1 MYSNIKDW
9 IQNQLKKD
17 NISKFNEIQIRTWN
31 KFFKNKNIIGISPT
45 GTGKTLA
52 FLLPILNSL
61 ELENKLQSIIISP
74 TRELARQIYQKIN
87 DFKKFQPKLNAKLLI
102 GGESIELQI
111 KSLQKTPQIIVA
123 TVDRLLEII
132 KQNYQNINWS
142 FLKTIVIDEAD
153 MLLDLGFF
161 NQIDA
166 IFNFINESNLN
177 IQKLAFSATIHE
189 LLSHKLSKYFQN
201 AEIINLSNYNQ
212 DQKIE
217 HIIIDNN
224 DKFHSLSIL
233 LNKINPYFC
242 LIFANKKTEVDEV
255 YNFLKKQNRDVI
267 KIHGDLKTRERKAK
281 YKDIKQIKNQY
292 VVCSDLLS
300 RGLDIDGASHVI
312 NWNLS
317 SDLEWYFHRAGRTG
331 RGKYTGYSYILND
344 NKDIDTI
351 MKLNNKGVNFSL
363 YRIKNNDLVQHSFNI
378 TKRPVK
384 INEDQKNEIK
394 KVLSKKIE
402 KKPGYKKKIKEEIK
416 KINNKYKRKEIEK
429 KVNQQ
434 RVKKYKLNNAKK

>member
-1 MYSNIKDW
+1 MYSDVKDW
-9 IQNQLKKD
+9 IKSQLKKD
-17 NISKFNEIQIRTWN
+17 NISKFNEIQIKTWS
-31 KFFKNKNIIGISPT
+31 KYFKNKNIIGISPT

-52 FLLPILNSL
+52 FLLPILNNL

-87 DFKKFQPKLNAKLLI
+87 EFKKFQPYLKAKLLI
-102 GGESIELQI
+102 GGESIENQI
-111 KSLQKTPQIIVA
+111 ESLKKTPQIIIA

-132 KQNYQNINWS
+132 KQNYQNVNWS
-142 FLKTIVIDEAD
+142 YLKSIVIDEAD

-161 NQIDA
+161 NQIDS
-166 IFNFINESNLN
+166 IFNFLNDVCPN

-189 LLSHKLSKYFQN
+189 LLSHKLSKYFKN
-201 AEIINLSNYNQ
+201 AEVINLSKFNQ
-212 DQKIE
+212 DKKIE

-224 DKFHSLSIL
+224 DKFHSLSVL

-242 LIFANKKTEVDEV
+242 LIFANKKTEVDEI

-267 KIHGDLKTRERKAK
+267 KIHGDLTTRERRSK
-281 YKDIKQIKNQY
+281 YKDIKQIKHQY

-300 RGLDIDGASHVI
+300 RGLDIDGASHII

-317 SDLEWYFHRAGRTG
+317 NDLEWYFHRAGRTG

-351 MKLNNKGVNFSL
+351 MKLNNKGIEFSL
-363 YRIKNNDLVQHSFNI
+363 YRIKNNDLVSSSFN
-378 TKRPVK
+378 PVK
-384 INEDQKNEIK
+384 KQTKINDEQKNEI
-394 KVLSKKIE
+394 
-402 KKPGYKKKIKEEIK
+402 
-416 KINNKYKRKEIEK
+416 
-429 KVNQQ
+429 
-434 RVKKYKLNNAKK
+434 